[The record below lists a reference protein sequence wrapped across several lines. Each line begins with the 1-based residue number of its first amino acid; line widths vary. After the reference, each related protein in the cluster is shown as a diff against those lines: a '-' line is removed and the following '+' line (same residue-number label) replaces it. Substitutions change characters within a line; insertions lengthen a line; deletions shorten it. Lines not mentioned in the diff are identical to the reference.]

1 MSSWHMA
8 HIGISRGR
16 EDPAGGK
23 TIVSAESRAGPAMG
37 ALGATSGTGTAG
49 GTTDPDTTDADLGG
63 ATGGALTAVTGTTT
77 GEALAR
83 CPAGG
88 GATLGGT
95 IVNAGEAIFGGTVVV
110 KTLATWL

>member
-1 MSSWHMA
+1 MA
-8 HIGISRGR
+8 HIGISRGGA
-16 EDPAGGK
+16 DPAGGK

-49 GTTDPDTTDADLGG
+49 GTTEADTTDPDLGG
-63 ATGGALTAVTGTTT
+63 GGALTAVIGTTT

-83 CPAGG
+83 CPEGG
-88 GATLGGT
+88 GATLGAA

-110 KTLATWL
+110 KTLATW